1 MSVNVSFDGPI
12 FWNRQVIYIYCCSCH
27 FDEKH
32 EVGSLIL
39 NTFILSLKS
48 WKFSMKIISTY
59 PSREI
64 SIEIIF
70 GANLIMHS
78 INIKHFPHSV
88 KVYSCNAHSIEK
100 GSRGEIRELEPP
112 AFCLSFAWSVGF

>member
-1 MSVNVSFDGPI
+1 
-12 FWNRQVIYIYCCSCH
+12 
-27 FDEKH
+27 
-32 EVGSLIL
+32 
-39 NTFILSLKS
+39 
-48 WKFSMKIISTY
+48 MKIIFTY
-59 PSREI
+59 PSCEI

-100 GSRGEIRELEPP
+100 GSRGEIRELEPLP
-112 AFCLSFAWSVGF
+112 SVSVLHGALAFDGSQPHSMPTQHTPPSLHSFVSRIDANSEKNKARIAAR